1 MDQDNLNL
9 NTNTKN
15 INIDSSSVSSSYFQS
30 GAEAEVEI
38 SSGSEADSSS
48 GSNSSSSL
56 DLRAGASAIDS
67 GSRSEAES
75 GSSQS
80 LPMVLVL
87 KQDDRLAMEFSLDAQ
102 AVMEELGIKRSRL
115 TQISGRELR
124 VARIKMGQYIRP
136 MYRPDDVSE
145 YKNWSRATA
154 THQKASS
161 MVQHAA
167 DSLQNQA
174 EKLSHTLTDSIEEFS
189 STLSESLSSIR
200 SDLIQERLDRK
211 ENLDHFKEDI
221 LSTLNQSSNI
231 HQEFLQNSSSSILD
245 KLFQIEQKL
254 LSLQDIK
261 DCLGKVFEN
270 IAGKIESSDNL
281 VEKLT
286 SLIESQFETYKNNY
300 ERMFE
305 TIKSI
310 LQYQK
315 EQVLKIDLLL
325 KQNQSIKDKIKKK
338 RNPRSTLCIK
348 RKILNR
354 KK

>member
-1 MDQDNLNL
+1 MDQDNI
-9 NTNTKN
+9 KD
-15 INIDSSSVSSSYFQS
+15 INIDNSSISFSYL
-30 GAEAEVEI
+30 E
-38 SSGSEADSSS
+38 SESESEPN
-48 GSNSSSSL
+48 SNSAL
-56 DLRAGASAIDS
+56 DLRAGASVIDS
-67 GSRSEAES
+67 EFESESKSESRL
-75 GSSQS
+75 GSSEP
-80 LPMVLVL
+80 LPMILVL
-87 KQDDRLAMEFSLDAQ
+87 KQEDRLALEFSLDAQ

-136 MYRPDDVSE
+136 MYRPDDVNE
-145 YKNWSRATA
+145 YKSWSRATA

-200 SDLIQERLDRK
+200 SDLIQERLERK

-338 RNPRSTLCIK
+338 PNPRSTLCIK

-354 KK
+354 KKIK

>member
-1 MDQDNLNL
+1 MDQDNI
-9 NTNTKN
+9 KD
-15 INIDSSSVSSSYFQS
+15 INIDNSSISFSYL
-30 GAEAEVEI
+30 E
-38 SSGSEADSSS
+38 SESESEPN
-48 GSNSSSSL
+48 SNSAL
-56 DLRAGASAIDS
+56 DLRAGASVIDS
-67 GSRSEAES
+67 EFESESKSESRL
-75 GSSQS
+75 GSSEP
-80 LPMVLVL
+80 LPMILVL
-87 KQDDRLAMEFSLDAQ
+87 KQEDRLALEFSLDAQ

-136 MYRPDDVSE
+136 MYRPDDVNE
-145 YKNWSRATA
+145 YKSWSRATA

-300 ERMFE
+300 KRMFE

-338 RNPRSTLCIK
+338 PNPRSTLCIK

-354 KK
+354 KKIK